1 MLTEHLT
8 KTAHYGLTTTV
19 AKEYVHRAA
28 LAEVFLTGWRR
39 TAADAFT
46 ITAQWPRSH
55 SFYSVSQAVYD
66 PMLLCETI
74 RQTFPLL
81 MHAAYEVP
89 FGYQLSWKDFRYT
102 ADPEAM
108 RVTNAPA
115 EIELRVRCH
124 EIRRIRGLPSAMAMR
139 FEITRGNALLA
150 VASTRIGCSSPAVYQ
165 KVRAGRSGITP
176 AAIGATRPQRPL
188 APHAVD
194 RRFAADVV
202 LAEPVRPSAGPPGSA
217 QWQLLMD
224 PTHPV
229 LFDHPVDHAPGMV
242 LFEAVQQAV
251 LALSDQPDM
260 NISTSMDMTFH
271 RYVEFDS
278 PCTIV
283 AEPAAN
289 QAARPRR
296 TIRVGGHQNGA
307 CAFEATVEAD
317 TFPLLPARDLRSEA
331 IASTA

>member
-1 MLTEHLT
+1 MLTEHVDT
-8 KTAHYGLTTTV
+8 TARHGLTTTV

-28 LAEVFLTGWRR
+28 LAEVFLTGWQR
-39 TAADAFT
+39 TGPDAFT
-46 ITAQWPRSH
+46 LTAQWPRSH
-55 SFYSVSQAVYD
+55 SFYSVSQALYD

-108 RVTNAPA
+108 RVTGTPA
-115 EIELRVRCH
+115 EIDLRVWCH
-124 EIRRIRGLPSAMAMR
+124 EIRRVRGLPSALAMR
-139 FEITRGNALLA
+139 FEISRGDALLA
-150 VASTRIGCSSPAVYQ
+150 VASTRIGCSSPAVYR
-165 KVRAGRSGITP
+165 KVRAGRGGVTP
-176 AAIGATRPQRPL
+176 EPVAVERRRPL
-188 APHAVD
+188 DPHTVD

-202 LAEPVRPSAGPPGSA
+202 LAEPARPMAGGPPGSME
-217 QWQLLMD
+217 WQLLLD

-251 LALSDQPDM
+251 LALGEQPDM
-260 NISTSMDMTFH
+260 SMPISMDMAFH

-278 PCTIV
+278 PCTIT
-283 AEPAAN
+283 AEPAAPG
-289 QAARPRR
+289 AAGTRHAY
-296 TIRVGGHQNGA
+296 RVSGLQNGT
-307 CAFEATVEAD
+307 CAFEATVEAE
-317 TFPLLPARDLRSEA
+317 TVRPLPAPGLRSGA
-331 IASTA
+331 VAGPA